1 MSERAEQQSTTSL
14 PWWGRVCR
22 AGWKVVRFFWAIFI
36 LTLVPPKAVDV
47 LFSDKPLRSLPNLW
61 PILEAIVHYPV
72 WTLLTFLGLLL
83 LTGLFWFGSR
93 ERATTTQGTLSWL
106 LEASAQKTE
115 RAEVKPAQVP
125 SDTVFLVNLPLTD
138 PNEFFGRMLERT
150 KLLSRTRKGACTSIV
165 GPRRIGKTWLIS
177 YLRLVASTQLG
188 MNFHIGYLDATMPSC
203 TSVPGFTTE
212 VLKVLGFPFFSTL
225 TNPSLTTLEGFVKDM
240 VARNQ
245 APILCIDEFEG
256 FASHQQDFDFNFFTG
271 LRAITQVG
279 LGLVVVSKNPLIDIV
294 SENTKTSPF
303 FNVFLQL
310 KLEPFGVEDAEKFA
324 QVKSAQ
330 AGFTDQER
338 AYLLKYGQ
346 KGEQQWPPLRLQL
359 VGDMLLEDKN
369 LAAREGSSI
378 YDPDT
383 PDYWLDFRALLED
396 TYQGMVKQ

>member
-1 MSERAEQQSTTSL
+1 MGTQQQERQQSYKLPPRPRPIIIVVALFFFAIAAVTWIWKIWGDWAGVMTAIFTISGTVSAFFAIPFLYSSSDSSSSSAHTDASSQQPAFNFTPSITVSPNITVFPNQNISQQSTTIDTKLPQSTIEKSL
-14 PWWGRVCR
+14 AAPTNIQPSQQLAPR
-22 AGWKVVRFFWAIFI
+22 
-36 LTLVPPKAVDV
+36 
-47 LFSDKPLRSLPNLW
+47 
-61 PILEAIVHYPV
+61 
-72 WTLLTFLGLLL
+72 
-83 LTGLFWFGSR
+83 
-93 ERATTTQGTLSWL
+93 
-106 LEASAQKTE
+106 TE
-115 RAEVKPAQVP
+115 QAEVKPAQAP

-138 PNEFFGRMLERT
+138 PNEFSGRMLERT

-165 GPRRIGKTWLIS
+165 GPRRIGKSWLIS

-188 MNFHIGYLDATMPSC
+188 INFHIGYLDVTMPSC
-203 TSVPGFTTE
+203 TSVHGFTTE

-225 TNPSLTTLEGFVKDM
+225 TNPDLTTLEGFVKDM

-330 AGFTDQER
+330 AGLER
-338 AYLLKYGQ
+338 RSRNQ
-346 KGEQQWPPLRLQL
+346 
-359 VGDMLLEDKN
+359 
-369 LAAREGSSI
+369 AA
-378 YDPDT
+378 
-383 PDYWLDFRALLED
+383 A
-396 TYQGMVKQ
+396 